1 MSTRLQVVMDEEE
14 AEKYK
19 RAAARRQ
26 LTLSEWVR
34 ECLRQSLEREPRAT
48 TSSKL
53 AAIDRA
59 QECHH
64 PTGSIEDMLRQ
75 IEEGRD
81 LR

>member
-1 MSTRLQVVMDEEE
+1 MDEEE
-14 AEKYK
+14 AEEYK

-34 ECLRQSLEREPRAT
+34 ECLRQSLEREPGAT

-53 AAIDRA
+53 AAIDSA
-59 QECHH
+59 LECQH
-64 PTGSIEDMLRQ
+64 PTGSIEEMLTQ